1 VFKKLVATGI
11 VGFAVAGSALSV
23 GAAPAYAGGWD
34 HGHGHGKGHGHGGQ
48 FNGNHTSGNFSIL
61 GGNQINVPISA
72 PIDVCGNAVG
82 ALLGIAVAHCKG
94 GASVDNG

>member
-1 VFKKLVATGI
+1 VFKKLVVTGI
-11 VGFAVAGSALSV
+11 LGCAVAGSAL

-34 HGHGHGKGHGHGGQ
+34 HGHGKGHGHGHGGQ
-48 FNGNHTSGNFSIL
+48 FNNNHTSGNFSIL
-61 GGNQINVPISA
+61 GGNQVNIPISV

-82 ALLGIAVAHCKG
+82 AVVGIAAAHCKG